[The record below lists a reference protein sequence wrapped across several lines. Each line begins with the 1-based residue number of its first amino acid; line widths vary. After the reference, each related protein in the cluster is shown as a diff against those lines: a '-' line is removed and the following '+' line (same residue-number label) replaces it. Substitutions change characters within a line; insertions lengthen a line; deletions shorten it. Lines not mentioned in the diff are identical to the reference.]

1 MQMTGIKRILFLC
14 SANSCRSQMA
24 EGFAKKL
31 LPPRLFEVHSAG
43 LEAAGVNPKAALV
56 MKEAGVDISAQRS
69 KRIDELQGVGF
80 DIVITVCGGAKERCP
95 IFPGR
100 VRTIHA
106 GFDDPPALEAG
117 AKDEEEALG
126 HYRRVRDEIR
136 EFVLRLPKLI
146 NGL

>member
-1 MQMTGIKRILFLC
+1 MTGVKRILFLC

-31 LPPRLFEVHSAG
+31 LPPGLFEVHSAG

-80 DIVITVCGGAKERCP
+80 DIVITVCGGAKER
-95 IFPGR
+95 
-100 VRTIHA
+100 
-106 GFDDPPALEAG
+106 
-117 AKDEEEALG
+117 
-126 HYRRVRDEIR
+126 
-136 EFVLRLPKLI
+136 
-146 NGL
+146 